1 MAAVEAMTCG
11 LPVIAAANRGS
22 REYEGEGAVLYEA
35 GDVGKLSEYM
45 NRIMK
50 EGEMRKKM
58 GTAAEKTAEMFSAEK
73 TESIMRE
80 VYEDMTEAVMRGRAK

>member
-1 MAAVEAMTCG
+1 M
-11 LPVIAAANRGS
+11 
-22 REYEGEGAVLYEA
+22 
-35 GDVGKLSEYM
+35 GKLSEYM

-50 EGEMRKKM
+50 EGETRKKM
-58 GTAAEKTAEMFSAEK
+58 GTAAEKTAEMFSSEK